1 MQGIIFFA
9 KLKYYLSYVTIDSMR
24 VLRKKRSRIITFW
37 LPALLRKTSL
47 FFFVIVLYLFFIY
60 ILGSFQ
66 KFTDSTQIFLLATL
80 NIVMILSAFSSL
92 FSMLTY
98 IYIIPYRKKNVLF
111 KIILSVVIFTF
122 TIIFYI
128 FINFLLVWF

>member
-1 MQGIIFFA
+1 LSA
-9 KLKYYLSYVTIDSMR
+9 KLMYHHCYATIVLMR
-24 VLRKKRSRIITFW
+24 ILRRKRSRILKFW
-37 LPALLRKTSL
+37 LPALLRKTSI
-47 FFFVIVLYLFFIY
+47 FFFINVLLLIFFY

-66 KFTDSTQIFLLATL
+66 EFTDSTQIFLLGLL
-80 NIVMILSAFSSL
+80 NIIMILSLFSSF
-92 FSMLTY
+92 FSTVSY
-98 IYIIPYRKKNVLF
+98 VYIIPYRKKNVLF